1 MSDGKQGF
9 SKTHH
14 YIPVFHLKQWCNPGT
29 GKLIRH
35 QRYGAEI
42 DIRSCY
48 PSEVGF
54 ETHLNT
60 LKPNQINRHIDNPA
74 IIEDQLAQKV
84 DDPSAQV
91 LIKMIK
97 KGIDT
102 LLLEEKELWAD
113 YVLSLLE
120 RHPRRLAE
128 SEALHTETM
137 EEILNDAE
145 QKYPNMSKP
154 EMEHFFSG
162 SYCKNSSRV
171 NLLKWIDDSDWKAK
185 LAAWTWQILHLGPS
199 CSIKF
204 VLTDQPVVSV
214 KQENEDITF
223 LALSPSD
230 LWIAHRKSEE
240 FDDDMIKHI
249 VCSYNLKQCSES
261 SGFIISQKPL
271 EPDGLHHWEV
281 IFKKYLA
288 DQIES
293 KPEAEGRE

>member
-29 GKLIRH
+29 GTLIRH
-35 QRYGAEI
+35 QRYGAET

-74 IIEDQLAQKV
+74 IIEDQLAHKV
-84 DDPSAQV
+84 DDPSARV
-91 LIKMIK
+91 LIKMLK
-97 KGIDT
+97 EGIDT
-102 LLLEEKELWAD
+102 LSLEEKEIWAD

-137 EEILNDAE
+137 EEILDDAE
-145 QKYPNMSKP
+145 QKCPNMSKT

-162 SYCKNSSRV
+162 SYCKNESRI

-185 LAAWTWQILHLGPS
+185 LAAWTWQILHLESS

-204 VLTDQPVVSV
+204 ILTDQPVVKA
-214 KQENEDITF
+214 KQEIDEITF
-223 LALSPSD
+223 LALALSPVD
-230 LWIAHRKSEE
+230 LWIAHRNSEE
-240 FDDDMIKHI
+240 LDADAIKHI
-249 VCSYNLKQCSES
+249 LCSYNLKQCTDKPR
-261 SGFIISQKPL
+261 FIISQKPL
-271 EPDGLHHWEV
+271 VPDGLHNWDM
-281 IFKKYLA
+281 IFESCLA
-288 DQIES
+288 DQIQRN
-293 KPEAEGRE
+293 AR